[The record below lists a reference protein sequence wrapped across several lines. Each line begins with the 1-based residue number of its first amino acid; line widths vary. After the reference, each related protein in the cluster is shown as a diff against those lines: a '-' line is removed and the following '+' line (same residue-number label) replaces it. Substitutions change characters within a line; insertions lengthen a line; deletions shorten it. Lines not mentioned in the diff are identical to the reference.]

1 MLRALIRSMSSP
13 IFLRG
18 ESKSE
23 MRKSKLANGVKL
35 ITESK
40 RFPNSIS
47 LGIVLQVGI
56 RNDPK
61 GYLDLYKDLFLRS
74 RSAVDQKAYST
85 LELAGCDINLLLE
98 RENLY
103 FYTTCLEEHL
113 QVVLPAL
120 KQSIFSNKLQMDTM
134 DALSRL
140 KIYLEPEKIE
150 EKIKH
155 MILTSA
161 YKGKTLGIRHPKQ
174 ILEDLNHSDYCDF
187 IQKYFTADR
196 VTIAACGVENHSAFE
211 LIVGQNFAEI
221 PTGQI
226 INEPGVYVGG
236 VLRENLKDKMTHYTL
251 GFNAGGLHDIDMPA
265 LNVLKSIIGD
275 GGGFSTGGPG
285 KGMHSRAY
293 TSILPQGF
301 IESVKTQ
308 YFSYSDSGVFAISLV
323 GLENYAQYLPLVIV
337 KELVDLMKIEQP
349 ELDRAKNI
357 IIREAH
363 INYQKTVSRLEDV
376 AKNCSNFDMT
386 PDEFGYLRKINEVT
400 LAQIKQAIVR
410 MLKSEFSVWTA
421 TNETTKLTDLGMIYK
436 QLGK

>member
-1 MLRALIRSMSSP
+1 M
-13 IFLRG
+13 
-18 ESKSE
+18 
-23 MRKSKLANGVKL
+23 
-35 ITESK
+35 
-40 RFPNSIS
+40 
-47 LGIVLQVGI
+47 
-56 RNDPK
+56 
-61 GYLDLYKDLFLRS
+61 
-74 RSAVDQKAYST
+74 
-85 LELAGCDINLLLE
+85 
-98 RENLY
+98 
-103 FYTTCLEEHL
+103 
-113 QVVLPAL
+113 
-120 KQSIFSNKLQMDTM
+120 
-134 DALSRL
+134 
-140 KIYLEPEKIE
+140 
-150 EKIKH
+150 
-155 MILTSA
+155 
-161 YKGKTLGIRHPKQ
+161 
-174 ILEDLNHSDYCDF
+174 
-187 IQKYFTADR
+187 
-196 VTIAACGVENHSAFE
+196 
-211 LIVGQNFAEI
+211 
-221 PTGQI
+221 